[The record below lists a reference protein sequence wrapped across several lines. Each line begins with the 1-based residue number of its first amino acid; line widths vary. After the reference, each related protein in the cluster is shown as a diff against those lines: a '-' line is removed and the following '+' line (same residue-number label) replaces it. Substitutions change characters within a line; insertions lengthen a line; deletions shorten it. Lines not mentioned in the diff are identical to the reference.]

1 LGRSWIYD
9 LDISFLIDQI
19 HFFFKGRKIKLIG
32 LPLIPSNKNK
42 KKKNVNEQGLN
53 TMSSDEFEN
62 EVKE

>member
-1 LGRSWIYD
+1 M
-9 LDISFLIDQI
+9 
-19 HFFFKGRKIKLIG
+19 FFFKGRKIKLIR

-62 EVKE
+62 KVKE